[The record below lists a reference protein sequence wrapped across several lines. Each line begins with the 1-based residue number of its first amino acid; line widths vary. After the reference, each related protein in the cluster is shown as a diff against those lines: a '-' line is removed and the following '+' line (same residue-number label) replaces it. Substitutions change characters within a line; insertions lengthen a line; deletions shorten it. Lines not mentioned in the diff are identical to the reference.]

1 MPEPAL
7 LRVPEG
13 VRQLEKLHHTHEGE
27 DMRAEICGTR
37 AEGDEEAEEEEEE
50 EMSEV
55 HACFDQIRLVH
66 ALLLVH

>member
-1 MPEPAL
+1 
-7 LRVPEG
+7 
-13 VRQLEKLHHTHEGE
+13 
-27 DMRAEICGTR
+27 MRAEICGTR